1 MLKLDNVTLRLAG
14 RVLLDHASVHLPAGH
29 TVGLIGRNGTGKT
42 SLLRLIEG
50 ELQPETG
57 SLALRRG
64 ARLGSVAQEAP
75 SGERT
80 PLDFVLAAD
89 TERVDLLAEAERTT
103 DVVRLAEIHA
113 RLTDIAAHSA
123 PARAATILAGLG
135 LEAARQ
141 VEPVDALSG
150 GWRMRVALAA
160 ALFAEP
166 DLLLLD
172 EPTNHLDFE
181 AAVWLESF
189 LKTYPRTVLLVSHD
203 REFLNGVATGILH
216 LEDATLTLYS
226 GNYDRFERTRAER
239 LARQAA
245 LHAQQETQRRHM
257 QAFVDRFRAKASKAR
272 QAQSRLKALAR
283 LQPIAAVTENRAF
296 EFRFPEP
303 SELPPPLITL
313 EKGVVGYGE
322 TPILRR
328 LDLRIDQD
336 DRIALLGPNGNGKTT
351 LARLL
356 AGRLPPLGG
365 ELRRHPK
372 LKIGYFAQHQL
383 EELDVA
389 DTPYQRMLALMPNAP
404 EDRVRARLGQFA
416 FPGEKANVRVA
427 DLSGGEKARL
437 LFALITFDAPQLL
450 ILDEPT
456 NHLDVDAREALI
468 HALNDYAGAVI
479 LVSHDRH
486 ILETVADRLWLVA
499 DGTVRP
505 FDGDLDDYRRQVVGG
520 PRGEATNGG
529 GDKAN
534 RRDLRREAAE
544 QRQRLAPLRKAAKD
558 AETQVERLTAEKSK
572 IDAKLADAALYTAA
586 AQGEV
591 VALKR
596 RQADLNR
603 DLEAAESVWLE
614 AASALE
620 TEMLAAADDAL

>member
-1 MLKLDNVTLRLAG
+1 MLRLDNVTLRLAG
-14 RVLLDHASVHLPAGH
+14 RVLLDGTSVHLPAGH

-50 ELQPETG
+50 ELHAETG
-57 SLALRRG
+57 TVMLRSG

-75 SGERT
+75 SGART
-80 PLDFVLAAD
+80 PLEIVLAAD
-89 TERVDLLAEAERTT
+89 PERLALLAEAESTG
-103 DVVRLAEIHA
+103 DASRLAEVHA
-113 RLTDIAAHSA
+113 RLADIGAAAA

-135 LEAARQ
+135 LGATQ
-141 VEPVDALSG
+141 QGEPVEALSG

-181 AAVWLESF
+181 AALWLESF

-203 REFLNGVATGILH
+203 REFLNGVVSHILH
-216 LEDATLTLYS
+216 LDAEKLTLYT
-226 GNYDRFERTRAER
+226 GDYDRFERTRAER

-245 LHAQQETQRRHM
+245 MHAQQEMQRRHM

-283 LQPIAAVTENRAF
+283 MQPIAAVMESRAF
-296 EFRFPEP
+296 EFRFPAP
-303 SELPPPLITL
+303 VELPPPLVTM
-313 EKGVVGYGE
+313 EKASVGYAE
-322 TPILRR
+322 TPVLRR
-328 LDLRIDQD
+328 LDLRVDQD

-351 LARLL
+351 LARLIS
-356 AGRLPPLGG
+356 GRLKPLAG

-372 LKIGYFAQHQL
+372 LRIGYFAQHQL
-383 EELDVA
+383 EELEA
-389 DTPYQRMLALMPNAP
+389 GATPYRHMAQLMPGVT

-416 FPGEKANVRVA
+416 FPGEKGNVKVS

-437 LFALITFDAPQLL
+437 LFALITHDAPQLL

-468 HALNDYAGAVI
+468 RALNDYPGAVI

-505 FDGDLDDYRRQVVGG
+505 FDGDLEEYRRLVLASERAA
-520 PRGEATNGG
+520 PANGTERN
-529 GDKAN
+529 N
-534 RRDLRREAAE
+534 RRDQRREAAE
-544 QRQRLAPLRKAAKD
+544 LRQRLAPLRKLAKD
-558 AETQVERLTAEKSK
+558 AETRLERLTADKAAV
-572 IDAKLADAALYTAA
+572 DAKLADAALYTPAR
-586 AQGEV
+586 QGEV
-591 VALKR
+591 VALKKQ
-596 RQADLNR
+596 QADLAR
-603 DLEAAESVWLE
+603 EIDAAEAAWLAAAAELEAAEV
-614 AASALE
+614 
-620 TEMLAAADDAL
+620 